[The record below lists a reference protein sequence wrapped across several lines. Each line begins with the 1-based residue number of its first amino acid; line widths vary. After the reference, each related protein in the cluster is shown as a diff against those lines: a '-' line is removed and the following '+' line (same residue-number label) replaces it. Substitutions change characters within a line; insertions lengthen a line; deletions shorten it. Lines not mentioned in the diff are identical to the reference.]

1 MVGLVIVVVIIVDL
15 LKSTSNSYWGIPIII
30 YLKIFSIFLLMMYI
44 MWQFLCGFG
53 AGVYVGTV
61 YDCKPSLIFV
71 RKCIK
76 NFIPEEAIPKK
87 KDDDNSE

>member
-1 MVGLVIVVVIIVDL
+1 
-15 LKSTSNSYWGIPIII
+15 
-30 YLKIFSIFLLMMYI
+30 MMYI